1 MAGGKGRDGDG
12 IEALGVRKGRRY
24 WRLRLTYIDPRTGKK
39 RDTKRTVQADSL
51 AIARRK
57 RDELLEQVKTARSG
71 LGERKRVSD
80 ALDAYFERPMAFSSR
95 SSRESYA
102 KHIRKHMGDWW
113 LDVVTKQDLQAFLD
127 GLQLG
132 TSGASTVRAILRKAF
147 AVAEKKGWVAESVA
161 ERLEGR
167 DDSIERATASALGKA
182 PKRALTPDEAVLF
195 LADLRGH
202 SPLLYPVVATQ
213 YVLGCRFAEVSAL
226 APGDVD
232 LESGLVEI
240 RRGQVEGRLG
250 PTKGKYA
257 RLAGL
262 PLTLRAELKQYR
274 AMVVEQEWPGHA
286 EFFFPRPPGGWRRHS
301 NAWSIA
307 TAGDHIRASFD
318 RLKLSHMKAVTHAAR
333 HTMISLAA
341 IDQANE
347 QVLRKVVGH
356 SSGRLTSGYTTA
368 FKDNVIELAER
379 TAAQLTSKKQGPG

>member
-24 WRLRLTYIDPRTGKK
+24 WRLRLTYIDPRTGRK

-57 RDELLEQVKTARSG
+57 RDELLEQVKTAKPSPS
-71 LGERKRVSD
+71 ERKRVGD
-80 ALDAYFERPMAFSSR
+80 ALDAYFERPMAYSSR
-95 SSRESYA
+95 QSRQSFA

-127 GLQLG
+127 GLKLG
-132 TSGASTVRAILRKAF
+132 TSGASTVRAILRKTF
-147 AVAEKKGWVAESVA
+147 AVAEKRGWVAESVA

-167 DDSIERATASALGKA
+167 DDSIERATKAALGKA
-182 PKRALTPDEAVLF
+182 PKRALEPHEVVPF
-195 LADLRGH
+195 LADMLEH
-202 SPLLYPVVATQ
+202 SPLLYPLVATQ
-213 YVLGCRFAEVSAL
+213 YVLMCRFAEVSAL
-226 APGDVD
+226 APDAVD
-232 LESGLVEI
+232 LETGLVDI
-240 RRGQVEGRLG
+240 CRGQVDGRLG

-262 PLTLRAELKQYR
+262 PLTLRAELKAYR
-274 AMVVEQEWPGHA
+274 AMVVEQEWPGA
-286 EFFFPRPPGGWRRHS
+286 DEFFFPRPPGGWRRHS

-318 RLKLSHMKAVTHAAR
+318 RLGLGSMRAVTHAAR
-333 HTMISLAA
+333 HTSISLAA
-341 IDQANE
+341 IEQLNE
-347 QVLRKVVGH
+347 QTMRAVTGHTTRK
-356 SSGRLTSGYTTA
+356 LTHGYTTA

-379 TAAQLTSKKQGPG
+379 IQAQLKGAKRDG